1 MPNAMVKKEKGNLF
15 MAVSDTLL
23 LRRAASGDQASFER
37 LFYRHY
43 DRVYGLLFRLL
54 GNRDEAED
62 MTQEVFIKLYQRKF
76 GPDQEHNVGAWLYR
90 VAMNTGYNALRSR
103 QRRWQRNTHL
113 VPDATDAEPEP
124 AAELAQRQTQARVR
138 ATLARLSQRDS
149 QLLLLREM
157 GFSYA
162 ELAEISGVAPGSVGT
177 LLRRAAE
184 AFRHAYRQTGE
195 TFASEEE
202 LDDE

>member
-1 MPNAMVKKEKGNLF
+1 MTDAMVKKEKGNLL
-15 MAVSDTLL
+15 MALSDALL
-23 LRRAASGDQASFER
+23 LRRAAAGDEASFER

-54 GNRDEAED
+54 GNRGEAED
-62 MTQEVFIKLYQRKF
+62 MTQEVFIKLYQKKF
-76 GPDQEHNVGAWLYR
+76 APGQEHNVGAWLYR

-103 QRRWQRNTHL
+103 QRHMQRNIHL
-113 VPDATDAEPEP
+113 LPDVTDEEPGP
-124 AAELAQRQTQARVR
+124 AIEMAQHQTQARVR
-138 ATLARLSQRDS
+138 ATLARLSQRES

-162 ELAEISGVAPGSVGT
+162 ELAEICGVAPGSVGT

-184 AFRHAYRQTGE
+184 AFRREYEQAYPQ
-195 TFASEEE
+195 EE
-202 LDDE
+202 L

>member
-1 MPNAMVKKEKGNLF
+1 MVKKEKGDLL
-15 MAVSDTLL
+15 MALSDALL
-23 LRRAASGDQASFER
+23 LRRAAEGDEASFER
-37 LFYRHY
+37 LFYGHY

-62 MTQEVFIKLYQRKF
+62 MTQEVFIKLYQKKF
-76 GPDQEHNVGAWLYR
+76 APEQEHNVGAWLYR

-103 QRRWQRNTHL
+103 QRRMQRNTHL
-113 VPDATDAEPEP
+113 LPDATDEEPGP
-124 AAELAQRQTQARVR
+124 ATEMAQQQTQDRVR
-138 ATLARLSQRDS
+138 ATLARLSQRES

-162 ELAEISGVAPGSVGT
+162 ELAEVCGVAPGSVGT

-184 AFRHAYRQTGE
+184 AFRQAYEQAYEHAYPK
-195 TFASEEE
+195 EEE
-202 LDDE
+202 LEDE